1 MPVFSA
7 FNTQVIPAKHADGSY
22 FVEGIRVRARVY
34 LEGEEKYIT
43 RESDE
48 TPVPNVLLISL
59 SEQNR

>member
-1 MPVFSA
+1 MPVFSG
-7 FNTQVIPAKHADGSY
+7 FKTQVIPAKHAHGSY

-34 LEGEEKYIT
+34 LDGEEKCIT